1 MDSEVES
8 LFISLK
14 LNADSLK
21 KGLEDVD
28 KRLKQLSQKTDK
40 TSREFANMGRQFTGA
55 LRKMRNEFIGFMSV
69 FTAGKSIKNFIEDT
83 IQSSAELDRLSQ
95 RLGIAASRL
104 RAYKDANEIAG
115 GSGEGILG
123 QLKRNADALSEFRLS
138 LGVSDSLKWSMNQ
151 GITMDQFRDAET
163 WLKAQSDVIARLYKR
178 DPNQARIIAR
188 QIGIDEDTFMLLKDG
203 SSALEAYL
211 RNAEKLSGMTDK
223 DAKATE
229 KLRKEFVELKMAFV
243 QTGERI
249 VYALNPAFKTIIEI
263 GRDLAQWVNEN
274 QDSIVGFFKD
284 AAEWVKTFVKNFREG
299 KFDSQIDDLKK
310 VAAAFRDIALALADV
325 VRWWNGIGNK
335 DKDVHHFLGMR
346 FGKTEVLDRED
357 RNNGDVNARK
367 RYIANELKKNGF
379 TDEQAAGIIG
389 NLLQE
394 NSTLDPKIVN
404 EIGAT
409 GIAQWT
415 KSRKEDFKRLF
426 GKEIGGGSFEEQV
439 KFLIWELNNS
449 EKRAGGLVRQTRSV
463 PEATLV
469 FGKNY
474 ERAGDKEARY
484 DKRIAYAEQAYHDL
498 FRKPVFTSGGGSMS
512 ESILSRLTP
521 YGYITGRT
529 GNNNIT
535 VSGPVTINTRS
546 TDPKGIKR
554 EMTGGIVRY
563 STAPQFNTGMF

>member
-55 LRKMRNEFIGFMSV
+55 LRKMRNEFLGFMSV
-69 FTAGKSIKNFIEDT
+69 FTAGKGIKNFIEDT

-104 RAYKDANEIAG
+104 RAYRDANEIAG
-115 GSGEGILG
+115 GSGAGIIG
-123 QLKRNADALSEFRLS
+123 QLKRNADALSEFRLG

-163 WLKAQSDVIARLYKR
+163 WLKAQSDVIARLYQR
-178 DPNQARIIAR
+178 DPNQARIMAR

-203 SSALEAYL
+203 SAALEAYL

-263 GRDLAQWVNEN
+263 GRDLAQWVNDN

-284 AAEWVKTFVKNFREG
+284 AAEWVKTFVQNFREG

-325 VRWWNGIGNK
+325 IRWWNGIGNK
-335 DKDVHHFLGMR
+335 DKDVHHFWGMR
-346 FGKTEVLDRED
+346 FGKTEALDRED

-367 RYIANELKKNGF
+367 QYIANELKKNGF
-379 TDEQAAGIIG
+379 TDEQTAGIIG

-394 NSTLDPKIVN
+394 NSTLDPKVVN
-404 EIGAT
+404 KIGAT
-409 GIAQWT
+409 GIAQW
-415 KSRKEDFKRLF
+415 KGSRKEDFKRLF
-426 GKEIGGGSFEEQV
+426 GKEIGDGSFEEQV

-449 EKRAGGLVRQTRSV
+449 EKRAGDLVRRTRSV
-463 PEATLV
+463 PDAAVV
-469 FGKNY
+469 FGKHY
-474 ERAGDKEARY
+474 ERMGKNEARY
-484 DKRIAYAEQAYHDL
+484 DKRIAYAEQAYRDL
-498 FRKPVFTSGGGSMS
+498 SRKSVFTSGSQT
-512 ESILSRLTP
+512 LSR
-521 YGYITGRT
+521 YISNPSLQVGGQTG
-529 GNNNIT
+529 NNIT

-554 EMTGGIVRY
+554 EMTEGIVRY

>member
-55 LRKMRNEFIGFMSV
+55 LRKMRNEFLGFMSV
-69 FTAGKSIKNFIEDT
+69 FTAGKGIKNFIEDT

-104 RAYKDANEIAG
+104 RAYRDANEIAG

-123 QLKRNADALSEFRLS
+123 QLKRNADALSEFRLG
-138 LGVSDSLKWSMNQ
+138 LGVSDALKWSMNQ

-163 WLKAQSDVIARLYKR
+163 WLKAQSDVIARLYQR
-178 DPNQARIIAR
+178 DPNQARIMAR

-203 SSALEAYL
+203 SAALEAYL

-284 AAEWVKTFVKNFREG
+284 AAEWVKTFVQNFREG

-325 VRWWNGIGNK
+325 IRWWNGIGNK
-335 DKDVHHFLGMR
+335 DKDVHHFFGMR
-346 FGKTEVLDRED
+346 FGKTEALDRED

-367 RYIANELKKNGF
+367 QYIANELKKNGF

-394 NSTLDPKIVN
+394 NSTLDPKVVN
-404 EIGAT
+404 KIGAT
-409 GIAQWT
+409 GIAQW
-415 KSRKEDFKRLF
+415 KGSRKEDFKRLF
-426 GKEIGGGSFEEQV
+426 GKEIGDGSFEEQV

-449 EKRAGGLVRQTRSV
+449 EKRAGDLVRRTRSV
-463 PEATLV
+463 PDAAVV
-469 FGKNY
+469 FGKHY
-474 ERAGDKEARY
+474 ERMGENEARY
-484 DKRIAYAEQAYHDL
+484 DKRIAYAEQAYRDL
-498 FRKPVFTSGGGSMS
+498 SRKSVFTSGSQT
-512 ESILSRLTP
+512 LSR
-521 YGYITGRT
+521 YISNHSLQVGGQTG
-529 GNNNIT
+529 NNIT

-554 EMTGGIVRY
+554 EMTEGIVRY

>member
-310 VAAAFRDIALALADV
+310 VAAAFRDIALALAE
-325 VRWWNGIGNK
+325 R
-335 DKDVHHFLGMR
+335 
-346 FGKTEVLDRED
+346 DRKQ
-357 RNNGDVNARK
+357 RQRRSSFSG
-367 RYIANELKKNGF
+367 
-379 TDEQAAGIIG
+379 
-389 NLLQE
+389 
-394 NSTLDPKIVN
+394 N
-404 EIGAT
+404 EI
-409 GIAQWT
+409 
-415 KSRKEDFKRLF
+415 R
-426 GKEIGGGSFEEQV
+426 
-439 KFLIWELNNS
+439 
-449 EKRAGGLVRQTRSV
+449 
-463 PEATLV
+463 
-469 FGKNY
+469 
-474 ERAGDKEARY
+474 
-484 DKRIAYAEQAYHDL
+484 
-498 FRKPVFTSGGGSMS
+498 
-512 ESILSRLTP
+512 
-521 YGYITGRT
+521 
-529 GNNNIT
+529 
-535 VSGPVTINTRS
+535 
-546 TDPKGIKR
+546 
-554 EMTGGIVRY
+554 
-563 STAPQFNTGMF
+563 